1 MSDSSNETDNE
12 VVAYIVNNYNSTTKI
27 IDIGAG
33 AGKMWELLHKT
44 HPNID
49 AIEVWTPNVEEYLGD
64 KYNKVFNVD
73 CLDFKEYGD
82 YNLATIGDMLEH
94 LTVKDAQKLLT
105 MLPKD
110 VVIIVPY
117 SLHKHH
123 LAGNPYQEHKQPDLT
138 VENMEERYPELNL
151 IWDNIKTS
159 KTTPNGLG
167 IYVRIKYV

>member
-12 VVAYIVNNYNSTTKI
+12 VVEYIGINYDSTTKI

-33 AGKMWELLHKT
+33 AGKMWDLLHKT

-49 AIEVWTPNVEEYLGD
+49 AIEVWTPNVEGYLRD
-64 KYNKVFNVD
+64 KYNNIFNVN
-73 CLDFKEYGD
+73 CLDFKD
-82 YNLATIGDMLEH
+82 YKDYDIATIGDMLEH
-94 LTVKDAQKLLT
+94 LTVEDAQKLLT
-105 MLPKD
+105 MLPQD
-110 VVIIVPY
+110 IVIVVPF
-117 SLHKHH
+117 SLHKTN

-167 IYVRIKYV
+167 IYVRTKYV